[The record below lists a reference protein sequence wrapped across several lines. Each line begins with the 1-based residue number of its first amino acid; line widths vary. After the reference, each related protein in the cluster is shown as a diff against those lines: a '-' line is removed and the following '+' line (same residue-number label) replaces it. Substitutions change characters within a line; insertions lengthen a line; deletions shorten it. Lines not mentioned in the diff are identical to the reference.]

1 MLEAADSF
9 RSILCCPACKGQ
21 LMPEVAGVLR
31 CSDDRCGKS
40 YPVAAGRPVL
50 IAEDRSVFHHRD
62 YQRDEP
68 RPEGPAGGSA
78 VGESSSG
85 KARLWL
91 NRIPSPSVNLSA
103 VRCFGTMKRLLL
115 ERSAA
120 PVVLLVG
127 GGIRGKGMSE
137 LTGERAIRLI
147 NVDPSPNSTASV
159 FCDAHDLPFQDGSVD
174 AVVAQAVLEHV
185 ADPWRCVEE
194 IHRVLKPNGIVY
206 AETPFMQQVH
216 LHGFD
221 FTRFSH
227 MGHQRLFRRFT
238 EIESGAV
245 AGPGTALSWAWRY
258 FLASWT
264 RSPRLGKALALLGRI
279 TAFVFELTDH
289 IAGQRPGALDGASC
303 VFFLGTRSDAVIS
316 DGALIAAY
324 RGIQR

>member
-1 MLEAADSF
+1 MLEAADTF
-9 RSILCCPACKGQ
+9 RAILCCPACKGE
-21 LMPEVAGVLR
+21 LMSEVAGVLR
-31 CSDDRCGKS
+31 CGDAGCGKS
-40 YPVAAGRPVL
+40 YPVVARRPVL

-62 YQRDEP
+62 YQRDALVSP
-68 RPEGPAGGSA
+68 RPESGSA
-78 VGESSSG
+78 DAEGAPG

-103 VRCFGTMKRLLL
+103 VRCFGIMKRLLL
-115 ERSAA
+115 ERTAA

-127 GGIRGKGMSE
+127 GGIRGKGMSA
-137 LTGERAIRLI
+137 LTGEPAIRLI

-159 FCDAHDLPFQDGSVD
+159 FCDAHDLPFNDGSVD

-185 ADPWRCVEE
+185 ADPWRCAEE

-216 LHGFD
+216 LQGFD
-221 FTRFSH
+221 FTRFTH
-227 MGHQRLFRRFT
+227 MGHQRLFRRFA
-238 EIESGAV
+238 EIESGVV

-264 RSPRLGKALALLGRI
+264 RSPRLAKVLALVGRI

-303 VFFLGTRSDAVIS
+303 IFFLGTKAETVIS
-316 DGALIAAY
+316 DCALIAAY

>member
-1 MLEAADSF
+1 MLEVADTFSE
-9 RSILCCPACKGQ
+9 ILCCPACRSDLTAVDG
-21 LMPEVAGVLR
+21 GVVR
-31 CSDDRCGKS
+31 CGSVRCGKS
-40 YPVAAGRPVL
+40 FPVVGGRPVL
-50 IAEDRSVFHHRD
+50 IDEERSIFHHRD
-62 YQRDEP
+62 YQGVGPTSERASTESA
-68 RPEGPAGGSA
+68 EGT
-78 VGESSSG
+78 GE

-115 ERSAA
+115 ARSAA

-137 LTGERAIRLI
+137 LTGEPAIRLI

-227 MGHQRLFRRFT
+227 MGHQRLFRRFA

-279 TAFVFELTDH
+279 TAFLFELTDH

-303 VFFLGTRSDAVIS
+303 IFFLGTRSDAVIS

>member
-1 MLEAADSF
+1 MLEAADTFSE
-9 RSILCCPACKGQ
+9 ILCCPACRSDLTAVDG
-21 LMPEVAGVLR
+21 GVVR
-31 CSDDRCGKS
+31 CGSVRCGKS
-40 YPVAAGRPVL
+40 FPVVGGRPVL
-50 IAEDRSVFHHRD
+50 IDEERSIFHHRD
-62 YQRDEP
+62 YQGVGPTSERASTESA
-68 RPEGPAGGSA
+68 EGT
-78 VGESSSG
+78 GE

-115 ERSAA
+115 ARSAA

-137 LTGERAIRLI
+137 LTGEPAIRLI

-227 MGHQRLFRRFT
+227 MGHQRLFRRFA

-279 TAFVFELTDH
+279 TAFLFELTDH

-303 VFFLGTRSDAVIS
+303 IFFLGTRSDAVIS

>member
-1 MLEAADSF
+1 MLEAADTFSE
-9 RSILCCPACKGQ
+9 ILCCPACRSDLTAVDG
-21 LMPEVAGVLR
+21 GVVR
-31 CSDDRCGKS
+31 CGSVRCGKS
-40 YPVAAGRPVL
+40 FPVVGGRPVL
-50 IAEDRSVFHHRD
+50 IDEERSIFHHRD
-62 YQRDEP
+62 YQGVGPTSERASTESA
-68 RPEGPAGGSA
+68 EGT
-78 VGESSSG
+78 GE

-103 VRCFGTMKRLLL
+103 VRCFRTMKRLLL
-115 ERSAA
+115 ARSAA

-137 LTGERAIRLI
+137 LTGEPAIRLI

-227 MGHQRLFRRFT
+227 MGHQRLFRRFA

-279 TAFVFELTDH
+279 TAFLFELTDH

-303 VFFLGTRSDAVIS
+303 IFFLGTRSDAVIS

>member
-1 MLEAADSF
+1 MLEAADTFSE
-9 RSILCCPACKGQ
+9 ILCCPACRSDLTAVDG
-21 LMPEVAGVLR
+21 GVVR
-31 CSDDRCGKS
+31 CGSVRCGKS
-40 YPVAAGRPVL
+40 FPVVGGRPVL
-50 IAEDRSVFHHRD
+50 IDEERSIFHHRD
-62 YQRDEP
+62 YQGVGPTSERASTESA
-68 RPEGPAGGSA
+68 EGT
-78 VGESSSG
+78 GE

-103 VRCFGTMKRLLL
+103 VRCFRTMKRLLL
-115 ERSAA
+115 ARSAA

-137 LTGERAIRLI
+137 LTGEPAIRLI
-147 NVDPSPNSTASV
+147 NVDPSPNSTASL

-227 MGHQRLFRRFT
+227 MGHQRLFRRFA

-279 TAFVFELTDH
+279 TAFLFELTDH

-303 VFFLGTRSDAVIS
+303 IFFLGTRSDAVIS

>member
-1 MLEAADSF
+1 MLEASDTF
-9 RSILCCPACKGQ
+9 RAILCCPACKGA
-21 LMPEVAGVLR
+21 LMAEAGGVLR
-31 CSDDRCGKS
+31 CGDVRCGKS
-40 YPVAAGRPVL
+40 FPVVAGRAVL
-50 IAEDRSVFHHRD
+50 IDEERSVFHHRD
-62 YQRDEP
+62 YQSARQGPESESA
-68 RPEGPAGGSA
+68 RPSEGTG
-78 VGESSSG
+78 G

-91 NRIPSPSVNLSA
+91 NRVLSPSVNLSA

-115 ERSAA
+115 ERTAA

-127 GGIRGKGMSE
+127 GGIRGKGMSQ
-137 LTGERAIRLI
+137 LIGEPVIRLI

-185 ADPWRCVEE
+185 ADPWRCAEE

-216 LHGFD
+216 LQGFD

-227 MGHQRLFRRFT
+227 MGHRRLFRRFA

-245 AGPGTALSWAWRY
+245 AGPGTSLSWAWRY

-264 RSPRLGKALALLGRI
+264 RSPQLAKVLALFGRI

-303 VFFLGTRSDAVIS
+303 VFFLGTKSEDVIS

-324 RGIQR
+324 RGTQR